1 MIENEKKFPE
11 LRTVYLYATG
21 ACNLK
26 CSHCWVNPEFQDVSY
41 RGSLHIDPALVE
53 KTLVQGKPLGL
64 SSFKITGGEPLLHP
78 SIRRILS
85 FLSDEGMRL
94 TMETNGTLIDQ
105 DMADF
110 LASCENLGFMSVSL
124 DGADAPT
131 HEKLRGVEGSFDK
144 AVSGIRYLVA
154 AGIRPQMICT
164 LHRENS
170 SQMMEIIELAKDLGC
185 GSVKF
190 NHIQHVGRG
199 SEFDTDLILTVPEIL
214 GLNDFIEDEIIN
226 FSGIRVLL
234 DVPFA
239 FYTPSRFLRGNQ
251 GRCNILNIIGLLSNG
266 DLALCGIG
274 TSVEELVY
282 GNIETDDLEEV
293 WVNSPGLTR
302 LRETIPEGLEGI
314 CSECVHRKF
323 CMGTCVAGNYNA
335 TGRLNAPY
343 HFCSTAAELGLF
355 PASRKR

>member
-1 MIENEKKFPE
+1 VNEDEKKFPE

-26 CSHCWVNPEFQDVSY
+26 CSHCWINPEFQEAGY
-41 RGSLHIDPALVE
+41 RGNLHIDPVLVE
-53 KTLVQGKPLGL
+53 KMLVQGKPLGL

-78 SIRRILS
+78 SIKRILS
-85 FLSDEGMRL
+85 FLSDEGMKL
-94 TMETNGTLIDQ
+94 TMETNGTLIDE
-105 DMADF
+105 DMAGF
-110 LASCENLGFMSVSL
+110 LASCKELGFMSVSL
-124 DGADAPT
+124 DGADAIT
-131 HEKLRGVEGSFDK
+131 HEKLRGVEGSFNS
-144 AVSGIRYLVA
+144 AIQGIRNLVS

-170 SQMMEIIELAKDLGC
+170 SQMRKIIDLAESLGC

-190 NHIQHVGRG
+190 NHVQYVGRG
-199 SEFDTDLILTVPEIL
+199 SEFDTDLLLTVPEIL
-214 GLNDFIEDEIIN
+214 ELNNIIESEIIH
-226 FSGIRVLL
+226 STRIRVLL

-239 FYTPSRFLRGNQ
+239 FYTPARFLRGSR

-282 GNIETDDLEEV
+282 GNVGTDDLEEV
-293 WVNSPGLTR
+293 WENSPGLAR
-302 LRETIPEGLEGI
+302 LRETVPDGLEGI
-314 CSECVHRKF
+314 CSKCVHRRF

-335 TGRLNAPY
+335 TGRLSAPY
-343 HFCSTAAELGLF
+343 YFCSISEELGLF

>member
-1 MIENEKKFPE
+1 MNENEQKFPE

-26 CSHCWVNPEFQDVSY
+26 CSHCWISPEFQDASY
-41 RGSLHIDPALVE
+41 RGDLHIDPALVE
-53 KTLVQGKPLGL
+53 KTLFQGKPLGL

-94 TMETNGTLIDQ
+94 TMETNGTLIDEEL
-105 DMADF
+105 AGF

-131 HEKLRGVEGSFDK
+131 HEKLRGVAGSFDR
-144 AVSGIRYLVA
+144 AIQGIRNLVG

-170 SQMMEIIELAKDLGC
+170 SQLKKVIDLAESLGC

-190 NHIQHVGRG
+190 NHVQHVGRG
-199 SEFDTDLILTVPEIL
+199 SEFDPDLMLTMPEIL
-214 GLNDFIEDEIIN
+214 ELNDLIENEIIHS
-226 FSGIRVLL
+226 SGIRVLL

-239 FYTPSRFLRGNQ
+239 FYTPARFLRGSL

-274 TSVEELVY
+274 TSVDELVY
-282 GNIETDDLEEV
+282 GNAGTDDLEEV
-293 WVNSPGLTR
+293 WKNSPGLTN
-302 LRETIPEGLEGI
+302 LRETIPDRLEGI
-314 CSECVHRKF
+314 CSECVHRRF

-335 TGRLNAPY
+335 TGRLSAPY
-343 HFCSTAAELGLF
+343 NFCSTAEELGLF